1 MRTMEATGW
10 RIRETSDTHLTSKTK
25 AFWLDGLHAGVNSG
39 DVVNIHNAKGNGYAM
54 NTSNELK
61 FVKEVASATSVI
73 DHVC

>member
-1 MRTMEATGW
+1 MEEWFQYTGFA
-10 RIRETSDTHLTSKTK
+10 IVDSYVLQ
-25 AFWLDGLHAGVNSG
+25 
-39 DVVNIHNAKGNGYAM
+39 AKGNGYAM